1 MKASGMK
8 APEVQSAEV
17 LCIKYT
23 VSECS
28 QFSEDICPEAKALI
42 LHLLPFNCDV
52 SNLSFQA
59 INS

>member
-1 MKASGMK
+1 MKT
-8 APEVQSAEV
+8 PEVQSDEV